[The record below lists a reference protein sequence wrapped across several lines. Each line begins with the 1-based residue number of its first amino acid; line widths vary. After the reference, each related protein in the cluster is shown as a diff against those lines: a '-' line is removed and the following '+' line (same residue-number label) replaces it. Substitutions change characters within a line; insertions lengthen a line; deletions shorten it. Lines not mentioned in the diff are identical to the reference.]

1 MRIDHEI
8 KKWLSVGVNMQ
19 GSYVYRNKAYSRF
32 INSLVSVPLGTVYNE
47 DGSINVTPVPGD
59 GNTINLLLNQDK
71 SVYRDNNQNFKLFLN
86 PYIEIRPFKGMTI
99 QSRLNASLGYD
110 KKNYFQGIGPINIMH
125 QMVLMLLVLLLVFM
139 PRLIRTEAII
149 INGKTFSLIILI
161 SRKTMNLL

>member
-1 MRIDHEI
+1 
-8 KKWLSVGVNMQ
+8 MQ

-110 KKNYFQGIGPINIMH
+110 KRIISKVLVPINIMH

-139 PRLIRTEAII
+139 LRLIRTEAII
-149 INGKTFSLIILI
+149 INGKTFSLII
-161 SRKTMNLL
+161 